1 MQDRKTIY
9 ELLEEAHWVSYPK
22 YSVGSFLK
30 ALDQDIGPLAALS
43 DGEMV
48 RRLSSYIH
56 QPFHK
61 HPEDGDEK
69 TTSIVNNSFF

>member
-22 YSVGSFLK
+22 LSFGAFIK
-30 ALDQDIGPLAALS
+30 ALDQDIGPLAPLT
-43 DGEMV
+43 DGELV
-48 RRLSSYIH
+48 TRLSSYIR

-61 HPEDGDEK
+61 SHAAEDGK
-69 TTSIVNNSFF
+69 TTSLVNNSFF